1 MPDPTPRTGAC
12 RRTDVDADLLAR
24 LTSGACETRTLVEML
39 VLDHAAVM
47 RACVPEA
54 GAAAAEALA
63 AHSAEGIVARMR
75 AGGAELLARY
85 GPDAT
90 RWVGHRS
97 DVVRGWGAYVVGLT
111 PGLSLARRLAA
122 IRPFADDPN
131 PGVREWA
138 WMAVRPAL
146 ADQIEDAV
154 ASLTRWTSATSPNLR
169 RFASEVTRPRGVWCA
184 HLPRLVREPT
194 LALPILDAL
203 RADRVKYVQDSV
215 ANWLNDAGKAQP
227 AWVRQLVAEWRTG
240 RPIVSDR
247 IATRAL
253 RNLKQ

>member
-1 MPDPTPRTGAC
+1 MPDPATRTGAC
-12 RRTDVDADLLAR
+12 RRADVDADLLAR

-39 VLDHAAVM
+39 VLDLAAVM

-63 AHSAEGIVARMR
+63 ARADEGIVVRMR
-75 AGGAELLARY
+75 AGGAELLARC

-97 DVVRGWGAYVVGLT
+97 DIVRGWGAYVVGLT
-111 PGLSLARRLAA
+111 PGLSLTRRLAA
-122 IRPFADDPN
+122 IRPFADDRN

-138 WMAVRPAL
+138 WMAVRPSL
-146 ADQIEDAV
+146 TDRIEDAI
-154 ASLTRWTSATSPNLR
+154 ARLTSWTSAKSPNLR

-184 HLPRLVREPT
+184 HLPRLVREPA

-203 RADRVKYVQDSV
+203 RADRAKYVQDSV

-227 AWVRQLVAEWRTG
+227 DWVRALIARWSIATPGVAK
-240 RPIVSDR
+240 R

-253 RNLKQ
+253 RNL